1 MLVRLSFNQANQ
13 PVKSYFWINCLARS
27 FLTCNFYFVLSW
39 AITTTVW
46 GAYTTPHIKWHFY
59 KEIKNLIFVKL
70 SKTYS
75 RHLKSTVILL
85 FWIELDLKEC
95 PILLSICLHAFA
107 YPYIFFKAYAMGTL
121 FQCQFTREMMVGQ
134 KSSNMTN
141 FIESFILNSLYVT
154 ADTFR
159 GFWIIVY
166 SKYVFA
172 IKRFYIALALQILQ
186 I

>member
-1 MLVRLSFNQANQ
+1 MTRSVD
-13 PVKSYFWINCLARS
+13 KTSYDLNS
-27 FLTCNFYFVLSW
+27 FLVPIWRLFINKIIKKKIYLDMKTNF
-39 AITTTVW
+39 
-46 GAYTTPHIKWHFY
+46 
-59 KEIKNLIFVKL
+59 FVKL
-70 SKTYS
+70 SIKST
-75 RHLKSTVILL
+75 RHLRLVVLL

>member
-1 MLVRLSFNQANQ
+1 MIAARVARSLARNAPKSLLKVRLH
-13 PVKSYFWINCLARS
+13 LLR
-27 FLTCNFYFVLSW
+27 
-39 AITTTVW
+39 
-46 GAYTTPHIKWHFY
+46 
-59 KEIKNLIFVKL
+59 IFMVKL
-70 SKTYS
+70 LIKST
-75 RHLKSTVILL
+75 RHLRLVVLL